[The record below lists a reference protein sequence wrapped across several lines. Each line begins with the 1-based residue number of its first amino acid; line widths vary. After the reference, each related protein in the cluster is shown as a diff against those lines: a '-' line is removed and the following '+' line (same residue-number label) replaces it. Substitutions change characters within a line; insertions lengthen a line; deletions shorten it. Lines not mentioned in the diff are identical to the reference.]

1 MKLKPE
7 LISLTKEK
15 RLHQLGVPVIGL
27 TGGISTGKSTV
38 AQKLTSMGFLVLNA
52 DLLVKDIYS
61 TEEAKIFIQGI
72 CPEAWVDEKIDFK
85 ILRER
90 VFKSTS
96 LKGSVESFIYKRLPG
111 AFLTAYEKADLN
123 QIVVYDVPLLF
134 ERHLD
139 ELVDFTVVVYAPVEI
154 QRARLMKRDGH
165 IEEMAQKIIDQQID
179 IEEKKT
185 RADFVIDNSRTE
197 AELQMEVDSF
207 VRKILVP

>member
-7 LISLTKEK
+7 LITLTKEK
-15 RLHQLGVPVIGL
+15 RLHNLAVPVIGL

-38 AQKLTSMGFLVLNA
+38 AKRLTDRGFLVLNA
-52 DLLVKDIYS
+52 DLLVKDIYA
-61 TEEAKIFIQGI
+61 TDEAKVFIQGL

-96 LKGSVESFIYKRLPG
+96 LKGSVESYIYKRLPE
-111 AFLTAYEKADLN
+111 AFLAAYAKADPK
-123 QIVVYDVPLLF
+123 QVIVYDVPLLF

-139 ELVDFTVVVYAPVEI
+139 QLVDFTVVVYAPLET
-154 QRARLMKRDGH
+154 QRARLMTRDNH
-165 IEEMAQKIIDQQID
+165 LEEMAQKIIDQQIS
-179 IEEKKT
+179 IEEKKL

-197 AELQMEVDSF
+197 AELQLEVDAF
-207 VRKILVP
+207 IEKILA